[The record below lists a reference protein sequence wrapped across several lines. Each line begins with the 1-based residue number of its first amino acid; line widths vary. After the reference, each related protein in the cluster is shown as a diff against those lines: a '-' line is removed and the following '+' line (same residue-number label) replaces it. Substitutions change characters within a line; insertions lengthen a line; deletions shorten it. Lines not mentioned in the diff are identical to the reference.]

1 MSAPSGGLSGTVSAN
16 TTVAK
21 KGIAINILDEL
32 GLSIKEANFLSR
44 TRALA
49 EPLKYAAEREK
60 QVDIM
65 RARITATYDSVMT
78 DLENSGLAI
87 GKILDLAK
95 NAAEA
100 TYEIE
105 RAVLEVRY
113 PSGANDAA
121 LQSVGKSSF
130 PGMAAGPKAAPK
142 RAAAKPRKSRAKA
155 AMA

>member
-1 MSAPSGGLSGTVSAN
+1 MSQPSSGLSGTVSAN
-16 TTVAK
+16 ATVAK
-21 KGIAINILDEL
+21 KGIAINILDEI
-32 GLSIKEANFLSR
+32 GLSSKEANFLSR

-49 EPLKYAAEREK
+49 EPLVYAAQRAA

-65 RARITATYDSVMT
+65 RGRITATYDSVMA
-78 DLENSGLAI
+78 DLETSGLAI

-105 RAVLEVRY
+105 RAVLEVRF

-130 PGMAAGPKAAPK
+130 PGLAAASKAAPK
-142 RAAAKPRKSRAKA
+142 PRAARKSRAKKA
-155 AMA
+155 AVA